1 VSGDSAKGNQK
12 GQGSAGEVAASPR
25 SGSESVTFVLDR
37 ASFNQGENA
46 KYEPVIEEST
56 VMPSLVARGPHAVA
70 ENKPA
75 DENPVL
81 MRMREGKDGSGKGPL
96 LSDSSLTL
104 AQSND
109 QTLFQKSEPVT
120 FAKSRRAQ
128 SDTDHETWLESDV
141 TPTLNIFDVG
151 DVRTTVA
158 VVEPIIF
165 ENSYRDGARIGTEG
179 LSQTLS
185 AKMGT
190 GGNNTPMVATDA
202 VIAFDGYNQTA
213 TEDVYR
219 ALRIGID
226 SGDCVAYSIREDAKA
241 DNFSSTEVETARALQ
256 AMQPSVQSHHAQTF
270 IAHKQPLVVRRLTP
284 LECERLMGW
293 PDDHTAEGVNG
304 KVSDTQ
310 RYRMCGNGVA
320 SPVAKWVGE
329 QIMKVGL

>member
-1 VSGDSAKGNQK
+1 MRGFGDYADDDTFSAIKSRDWK
-12 GQGSAGEVAASPR
+12 DHTDLVVDP
-25 SGSESVTFVLDR
+25 TIYVLDR

-81 MRMREGKDGSGKGPL
+81 MRMREGKDGGGKGPL

-109 QTLFQKSEPVT
+109 QTLFQKPEPVNKILAFDTQFGSNANVFEDVSPTLKASQQSPSIGYEEQSLDKPEPVT

-128 SDTDHETWLESDV
+128 S
-141 TPTLNIFDVG
+141 
-151 DVRTTVA
+151 
-158 VVEPIIF
+158 
-165 ENSYRDGARIGTEG
+165 
-179 LSQTLS
+179 
-185 AKMGT
+185 
-190 GGNNTPMVATDA
+190 
-202 VIAFDGYNQTA
+202 
-213 TEDVYR
+213 
-219 ALRIGID
+219 
-226 SGDCVAYSIREDAKA
+226 
-241 DNFSSTEVETARALQ
+241 
-256 AMQPSVQSHHAQTF
+256 HHAQTF
-270 IAHKQPLVVRRLTP
+270 IAHNQPLVVRRLTP

-293 PDDHTAEGVNG
+293 PDNHTAEGVNG

>member
-1 VSGDSAKGNQK
+1 MKGFGDYADDDTFSAIKSRDWK
-12 GQGSAGEVAASPR
+12 DHTDLVVDP
-25 SGSESVTFVLDR
+25 TIYVLDR
-37 ASFNQGENA
+37 ASFNQVENA
-46 KYEPVIEEST
+46 KYEPVIEESN

-75 DENPVL
+75 DESPVL
-81 MRMREGKDGSGKGPL
+81 MRMREGKDGGGKGPL

-109 QTLFQKSEPVT
+109 QTLFQKPEAAT
-120 FAKSRRAQ
+120 FSKSRRAQ

-190 GGNNTPMVATDA
+190 GGNNTPMVT
-202 VIAFDGYNQTA
+202 QP
-213 TEDVYR
+213 
-219 ALRIGID
+219 
-226 SGDCVAYSIREDAKA
+226 VAYSIREDAKA
-241 DNFSSTEVETARALQ
+241 NNFSSTEVQTARALQ

-270 IAHKQPLVVRRLTP
+270 IAHNQPLVVRRLTP